1 MNYISTRTAQSEPR
15 TASYVIREGIAP
27 DGGLYVPDALPA
39 LDGETL
45 QRLSEADYCG
55 RASHIL
61 GLFLTDF
68 TKEELAACASAAYA
82 PERFGPSLAPL
93 SMLGR
98 DAFLELWHGPTCA
111 FKDMALQLMPRLL
124 SLFHRQ
130 AGRRE
135 GRR

>member
-82 PERFGPSLAPL
+82 PSASVRRPPRFRCWAATRSSSFGTARPARSRIWRCKSCHGCFRFPSPSRA
-93 SMLGR
+93 
-98 DAFLELWHGPTCA
+98 
-111 FKDMALQLMPRLL
+111 
-124 SLFHRQ
+124 
-130 AGRRE
+130 AGRTR
-135 GRR
+135 

>member
-82 PERFGPSLAPL
+82 PERFGPSL
-93 SMLGR
+93 
-98 DAFLELWHGPTCA
+98 
-111 FKDMALQLMPRLL
+111 
-124 SLFHRQ
+124 SLIHI
-130 AGRRE
+130 
-135 GRR
+135 